1 MKYKGVDVF
10 KVAGPFL
17 MGTLHIYEEV
27 MKAVAEKPKIRIINL
42 EKVPFFDQS
51 DLHLLETFYKK
62 CQRDN
67 IRLILLGM
75 RAQPFSMI
83 KKTGLYDSFGPKNF
97 VGNMEQAERRVLQI
111 LSK

>member
-1 MKYKGVDVF
+1 
-10 KVAGPFL
+10 
-17 MGTLHIYEEV
+17 MGTLHIYEGV
-27 MKAVAEKPKIRIINL
+27 MRAVAEKPKIRIVNL

-62 CQRDN
+62 CQSDN
-67 IRLILLGM
+67 IRLILLGT

-83 KKTGLYDSFGPKNF
+83 KKTGLYDSIGPKNF
-97 VGNMEQAERRVLQI
+97 VGNMEQAEQRVLQI